1 MAIKQ
6 LFYTSCKRGVSS
18 GMGFQTYSMSEGIS
32 HEERKEIES
41 YCVYIPPDNLPT
53 LPSHEEIDK
62 LFPLSFSSF
71 KLKNNKYCICSSKYI
86 GRDYSGRYGNYFCH
100 VLISQEPW
108 DFYPI
113 ELYGSPVFR
122 EFLTD
127 EEQNREEIAYLPE
140 LEEIPLGNIINF
152 DTISQ
157 FLKKGAVG
165 KKRKSFIQLM
175 ESVLDYSESK
185 KRIIYCDDK
194 DNVPFWIGAVL
205 MCLPKKLARQFSF
218 TTYCYNPED
227 LNCIIC
233 AVDKKG
239 SKFNFKESQKSYMY
253 HIHNFS
259 GEFNYEVNYSSSFI
273 KLAEV
278 GYTVSK
284 EIFLP
289 FIDFISQFEYNF
301 LDKDIDNCVNL
312 YNIVKRGIEKSNI
325 ENIKKA
331 LSFAINYKS
340 IGAYNELFDMLVPKL
355 EKMSTQVD
363 LELLEIITKFLFK
376 AGLEIENREY
386 VTKTYE
392 FFFNSIHYLLVDV
405 EEIPLED
412 IIDLY
417 NKIRE
422 LEQVSTDQ
430 FARASLNIDRIK
442 NIEIY
447 IKGGKIRHA
456 KFYFNTLV
464 RDIIIFN
471 NKCDTESRKVLFSM
485 EQEEDKN
492 ITILFNRCLEIL
504 IKSPEDIL
512 DILNSFKKD
521 YEYFAKIILR
531 AYYINNYSQRRNE
544 VEKILAGFIIDEG
557 NKDSQWKRKI
567 YSEINKLN
575 GAENF
580 FFSIYSFELI
590 ENGDKENFFV
600 NYCQNVF
607 CFFQDYRDKKFSE
620 SLELYLYNEDI
631 PLEEYKNI
639 IDYIDKGSII
649 SLISKNVL
657 EKLFTDFEEKIHIE
671 DAEKENYI
679 IEKAV
684 DIKNQFKIK
693 TPLSI
698 TELLYTGNKIQN
710 YKEGHEGHKV
720 TLLKKIKI
728 DFSNMDEYEY
738 GEYLKWFLSNICVY
752 LENAGEHFKVK
763 KALWCERHSNIFYS
777 VYMDTLE
784 DIILTKKYKDVLR
797 AYGIEGYTIFLDF
810 IISTFKNMDS
820 MDEKSEEILDNR
832 IIDILTK
839 ISERKLKEYN
849 SYFTEKVK
857 RLVQVEQIITRWQ
870 YIMTKVHE
878 KNKNK
883 SRFKFFK
890 K

>member
-6 LFYTSCKRGVSS
+6 LFYTSCKKGLSS
-18 GMGFQTYSMSEGIS
+18 GMGFQTYSMSEGITD
-32 HEERKEIES
+32 EERKEIES
-41 YCVYIPPDNLPT
+41 YCVYVPPDNLPT
-53 LPSHEEIDK
+53 LPSREEIDE

-100 VLISQEPW
+100 VLISQKPW

-113 ELYGSPVFR
+113 EIYGSPVFR

-127 EEQNREEIAYLPE
+127 EEQNREEILYLPE
-140 LEEIPLGNIINF
+140 LEEIPPGNIINF

-157 FLKKGAVG
+157 FIKKDAVN
-165 KKRKSFIQLM
+165 KKRKGFIQLM

-194 DNVPFWIGAVL
+194 NNIPFWIGAVL
-205 MCLPKKLARQFSF
+205 MCIPKKLARQFSF

-227 LNCIIC
+227 LNYIIC
-233 AVDKKG
+233 GVDKKG
-239 SKFNFKESQKSYMY
+239 SKFNFKESQKSYRY

-259 GEFNYEVNYSSSFI
+259 KESNYEVRCSSSFI

-284 EIFLP
+284 EIFMP
-289 FIDFISQFEYNF
+289 FIDFIGQFEYNF
-301 LDKDIDNCVNL
+301 LDRDIDNCVNL

-331 LSFAINYKS
+331 LSFAISYKS
-340 IGAYNELFDMLVPKL
+340 IRAYYELFNLLDPNLDKI
-355 EKMSTQVD
+355 STQVD

-376 AGLEIENREY
+376 AGLEIENRKY
-386 VTKTYE
+386 TTKTYE

-405 EEIPLED
+405 EEIPLQD

-417 NKIRE
+417 HRIRN
-422 LEQVSTDQ
+422 LEQVSIEQ
-430 FARASLNIDRIK
+430 FTRASLNIDRIK

-447 IKGGKIRHA
+447 VRGGKVRHA
-456 KFYFNTLV
+456 KFYFNTLA

-471 NKCDTESRKVLFSM
+471 NKCDTKSRKVLFSM
-485 EQEEDKN
+485 DGESKN
-492 ITILFNRCLEIL
+492 ITILFNKCLEML

-512 DILNSFKKD
+512 DILSFFKKD

-531 AYYINNYSQRRNE
+531 AYYINNYSKRRNE

-567 YSEINKLN
+567 YSQINRLD

-580 FFSIYSFELI
+580 LFSIYSFELI
-590 ENGDKENFFV
+590 ENSDKENFFV
-600 NYCQNVF
+600 NYCEEVF
-607 CFFQDYRDKKFSE
+607 YFFQDYRDKKFSE
-620 SLELYLYNEDI
+620 SLELYLYNKDI

-649 SLISKNVL
+649 NLICKNVL
-657 EKLFTDFEEKIHIE
+657 EKLFTDFEEKIGIE

-679 IEKAV
+679 IEKSV
-684 DIKNQFKIK
+684 DIKNRFKIK
-693 TPLSI
+693 TPLS
-698 TELLYTGNKIQN
+698 TVELLYIGNKIQN
-710 YKEGHEGHKV
+710 SKEDNKV

-728 DFSNMDEYEY
+728 DFSNMDEYKYE
-738 GEYLKWFLSNICVY
+738 GYLRWFLSSICVY
-752 LENAGEHFKVK
+752 LKNAGEHFKVK
-763 KALWCERHSNIFYS
+763 KILWCEVYSDIFYNT
-777 VYMDTLE
+777 YIDTLE
-784 DIILTKKYKDVLR
+784 DIIFTKKYKDVLR
-797 AYGIEGYTIFLDF
+797 AYGIEGYTVFLDF
-810 IISTFKNMDS
+810 IIAVFKNMES
-820 MDEKSEEILDNR
+820 MEKEAEEILDNR
-832 IIDILTK
+832 IIDILTR
-839 ISERKLKEYN
+839 ISERKLKEYD
-849 SYFTEKVK
+849 SYFTEKIK
-857 RLVQVEQIITRWQ
+857 RLVQVKQIITKWQ
-870 YIMTKVHE
+870 YIMTRVHE

-890 K
+890 KQ